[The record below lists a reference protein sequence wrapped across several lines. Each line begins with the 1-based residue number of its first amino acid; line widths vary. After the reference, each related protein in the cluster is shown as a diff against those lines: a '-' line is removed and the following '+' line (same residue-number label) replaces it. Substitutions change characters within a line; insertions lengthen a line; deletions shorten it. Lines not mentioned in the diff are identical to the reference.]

1 MKKDIQIP
9 EVKNVH
15 VAAVRSTVADEGD
28 VWNVFIVNNTNEMID
43 GVMVTSKGYLKNKF
57 GQEANTSVMRHVI
70 GNVPA
75 KTAAKIEPISSEVF
89 KLNNE
94 YWITFFSSNQLME
107 KKFIFGSDTI
117 TPELEEDVPVMEV
130 KGVVVW

>member
-15 VAAVRSTVADEGD
+15 VAAVKEIHPDGSAGWD
-28 VWNVFIVNNTNEMID
+28 VFVVNNRNELIE
-43 GVMVTSKGYLKNKF
+43 GVMVTSKGYFTKENGEEVK
-57 GQEANTSVMRHVI
+57 TSVMRHII

-75 KTAAKIEPISSEVF
+75 KTAAKIEPISEEVF
-89 KLNNE
+89 GINNE
-94 YWITFFSSNQLME
+94 YWITFFADNKLLE
-107 KKFIFGSDTI
+107 KKFIFGAHTI
-117 TPELEEDVPVMEV
+117 VSELEEYVPVMNL